1 MNKLVESQSD
11 ENQVNENELENLYG
25 GESGGECDKCTVRFG
40 CICDEKWGFAD
51 EEDQE
56 NVVF

>member
-25 GESGGECDKCTVRFG
+25 GESGCTVEFD
-40 CICDEKWGFAD
+40 CICRTRVVFAD
-51 EEDQE
+51 EDDQE

>member
-1 MNKLVESQSD
+1 MNKLVENQFD

-25 GESGGECDKCTVRFG
+25 GGSGDCTVEFDCFCKR
-40 CICDEKWGFAD
+40 KTGFAD
-51 EEDQE
+51 EDDQE